1 MTSFTLSLTRRW
13 GRYAVEED
21 GNSRAA
27 CGVCGVSA
35 WRSGAVQPAMSGVR
49 HLAHDW
55 RIYADFA
62 QALIA
67 IARPFYAAEPIS
79 VELDQ
84 SRMRWIRR
92 PSTYA

>member
-1 MTSFTLSLTRRW
+1 
-13 GRYAVEED
+13 
-21 GNSRAA
+21 
-27 CGVCGVSA
+27 
-35 WRSGAVQPAMSGVR
+35 MSGVR